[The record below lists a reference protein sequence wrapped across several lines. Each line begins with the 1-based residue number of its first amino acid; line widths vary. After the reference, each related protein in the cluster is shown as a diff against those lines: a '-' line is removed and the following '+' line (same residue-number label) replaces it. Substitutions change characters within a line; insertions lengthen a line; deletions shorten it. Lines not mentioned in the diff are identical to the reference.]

1 MLIDSQ
7 GYIYPSMLSALEAYR
22 LTSFVKGVTL
32 LPRGAGFGIV
42 YSLDEGG
49 PLCHEPLES
58 LYFERGVALPRGPRA
73 LWGKLS

>member
-7 GYIYPSMLSALEAYR
+7 GYMYPSMLSALEAYR

-32 LPRGAGFGIV
+32 LSGGRGFGVV

-49 PLCHEPLES
+49 PLCHEPLEA
-58 LYFERGVALPRGPRA
+58 LYFERGIEPPRGPFA
-73 LWGKLS
+73 LWGKWS